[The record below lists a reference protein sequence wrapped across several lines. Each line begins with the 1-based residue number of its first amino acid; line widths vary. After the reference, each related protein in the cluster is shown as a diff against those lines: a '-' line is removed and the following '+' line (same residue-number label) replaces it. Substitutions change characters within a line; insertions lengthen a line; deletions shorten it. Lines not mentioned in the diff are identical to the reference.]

1 MFRQCE
7 KIHIWSLLYVVFH
20 DIVFHFLCMSLM
32 MTIHYCISCWKQNNV
47 HLLYRSILPCW
58 IHSPSHVTTSVLVKT
73 LMVVQSLH
81 ADAAALGISW
91 LSERKS
97 TEQPSSERFLVT
109 AWESPPSGH
118 DLHLHEICFLHF
130 APETIL
136 LRLSLLWKHIHK
148 ICPFMLQFVH
158 WMISHYLHIKSYLS
172 LFLVTMCCT
181 FQWWSQY

>member
-136 LRLSLLWKHIHK
+136 LRLTVYCESIFTKYVPLCSSLCIEWFHT
-148 ICPFMLQFVH
+148 
-158 WMISHYLHIKSYLS
+158 S
-172 LFLVTMCCT
+172 CT
-181 FQWWSQY
+181 SKPT